1 MLLLQAQDISKLFGS
16 DVLFEHLDLQIESN
30 AKIGLVGKNGAG
42 KSTFLKIIAGIEMA
56 SSGEIITKK
65 NLTMSYLD
73 QNSGLQ
79 SNLTVFEELLTV
91 FQDLISEAAIL
102 KKLEEKMGEKIGTEL
117 DEIMIEYD
125 NRTAAF
131 ANNGG
136 YNYETEVK
144 SVLNGFNFPESSY
157 DKKVNE
163 LSGGQRTRL
172 ALAKTL
178 LSKPELLILD
188 EPTNH
193 LDIQTLNWLENYL
206 KNYKQALLIVS
217 HDRYFLDKT
226 TNLTYEIAKRTMK
239 RYVGNYSEFLK
250 QKAQDY
256 QSEIKNYNK
265 QQKEIAKLE
274 EFVEKNITRAS
285 TTKRAQSKRK
295 QLEKISV
302 LETPMLDNKSI
313 HFSFQIDKPSG
324 NVVLTTDELAIGYN
338 HQKIA
343 QNITFEQ
350 RRKER
355 FAIVGPNG
363 IGKST
368 LLKTLIGV
376 IPAQDGK
383 YKLGANVTIGYY
395 DQIQERLTKNKTVL
409 NELWDEFSTTPEKEI
424 RSRLGAFLF
433 SGDDVKKTVGDLS
446 GGERARLLLAKLS
459 MENHNF
465 LILDEPT
472 NHLDIDS
479 KEVLEQSLS
488 NFEGTILFVSHDRY
502 FINQIATQVIELS
515 PEGSTQF
522 LGNYDYYLEKKAD
535 LESAKPKIES
545 AITKP
550 ASISNS
556 INKEKQREQRKLK
569 RSIESL
575 ELEMEKLDAEISI
588 IHQELLQPELAQDF
602 EKLHQLNLTLEE
614 KESAQAKVMTDWE
627 AKSLEFEAL
636 ES

>member
-1 MLLLQAQDISKLFGS
+1 MLLLQVQDISKLFGS
-16 DVLFEHLDLQIESN
+16 DILFEHLDMQIESN

-42 KSTFLKIIAGIEMA
+42 KSTFLKIIAGIETA
-56 SSGEIITKK
+56 TSGEIITKK

-79 SNLTVFEELLTV
+79 SSLTIFEELLTV
-91 FQDLISEAAIL
+91 FQDLIDEAKAL
-102 KKLEEKMGEKIGTEL
+102 KRLEQKMGEATGSTLE
-117 DEIMIEYD
+117 EIMLEYD
-125 NRTAAF
+125 NRSVAF
-131 ANNGG
+131 TNNGG
-136 YNYETEVK
+136 YSYETDVK
-144 SVLNGFNFPESSY
+144 AVLNGFNFPESSY
-157 DKKVNE
+157 HKKISE

-226 TNLTYEIAKRTMK
+226 TNLTYEISKRTMK
-239 RYVGNYSEFLK
+239 RYVGNYSSFLK

-256 QSEIKNYNK
+256 QSEIKNFNK

-274 EFVEKNITRAS
+274 QFVEKNITRAS

-302 LETPMLDNKSI
+302 LDAPMLDNKSI
-313 HFSFQIDKPSG
+313 HFTFQIDKPSG
-324 NVVLTTDELAIGYN
+324 NLVLSTEQLAIGYGN
-338 HQKIA
+338 QNIA
-343 QNITFEQ
+343 KNITFEQ
-350 RRKER
+350 RRQER
-355 FAIVGPNG
+355 FVIVGPNG

-368 LLKTLIGV
+368 LLKTIIGA
-376 IPAQDGK
+376 IPPQAGSF
-383 YKLGANVTIGYY
+383 KLGANVSVGYY

-409 NELWDEFSTTPEKEI
+409 NELWDDFSTTPEKDI

-479 KEVLEQSLS
+479 KEVLEQSLA

-502 FINQIATQVIELS
+502 FINQIATQVIELNPDS
-515 PEGSTQF
+515 SKQF
-522 LGNYDYYLEKKAD
+522 LGNYDYYLEKKAEFENN
-535 LESAKPKIES
+535 LATVKPIVK
-545 AITKP
+545 
-550 ASISNS
+550 SNS
-556 INKEKQREQRKLK
+556 QAVSKEKQREQRKLK
-569 RSIESL
+569 RSIEAL
-575 ELEMEKLDAEISI
+575 EMEMEKLDAEIES
-588 IHQELLQPELAQDF
+588 IHQALLQPELAQDY
-602 EKLHQLNLTLEE
+602 EKLHQLNDELEA
-614 KESAQAKVMTDWE
+614 KESAQIIVMSDWE
-627 AKSLEFEAL
+627 KQSLELEAFE
-636 ES
+636 

>member
-16 DVLFEHLDLQIESN
+16 DTLFEHLDMQIESN
-30 AKIGLVGKNGAG
+30 AKIGLVGKNGVG
-42 KSTFLKIIAGIEMA
+42 KSTFLKIIAGVEAA

-73 QNSGLQ
+73 QNSGLK
-79 SNLTVFEELLTV
+79 SSLTVFEELLSV
-91 FQDLISEAAIL
+91 FQDLIAEAAIL
-102 KKLEEKMGEKIGTEL
+102 KKLEKKMGEAADSTL

-125 NRTAAF
+125 NRSAAF
-131 ANNGG
+131 ASNGG
-136 YNYETEVK
+136 YSYETEVK
-144 SVLNGFNFPESSY
+144 AVLNGFNFPESSY
-157 DKKVNE
+157 NKKISE

-193 LDIQTLNWLENYL
+193 LDIQTLSWLENYL

-239 RYVGNYSEFLK
+239 RYVGNYSSFLT
-250 QKAQDY
+250 QKAQNY
-256 QSEIKNYNK
+256 QSEIKSFNK

-274 EFVEKNITRAS
+274 QFVEKNITRAS

-295 QLEKISV
+295 QLEKITV
-302 LETPMLDNKSI
+302 LDTPMLDNKSI

-324 NVVLTTDELAIGYN
+324 NVVLTTEQLAIGYD
-338 HQKIA
+338 HQNIA
-343 QNITFEQ
+343 QNITFEE

-355 FAIVGPNG
+355 FVIVGPNG

-368 LLKTLIGV
+368 LLKTIIGA
-376 IPAQDGK
+376 IPAKAGS
-383 YKLGANVTIGYY
+383 YKLGANVSIGYY

-409 NELWDEFSTTPEKEI
+409 NELWDDFSTTPEKEI

-465 LILDEPT
+465 LVLDEPT

-479 KEVLEQSLS
+479 KEVLEQSLT

-502 FINQIATQVIELS
+502 FINQIATQVIELN
-515 PEGSTQF
+515 PNGAKQY
-522 LGNYDYYLEKKAD
+522 LGNYDYYLEKKAEAD
-535 LESAKPKIES
+535 NTATAAKSTSKQADAP
-545 AITKP
+545 P
-550 ASISNS
+550 NS
-556 INKEKQREQRKLK
+556 INKEKQREQRRLK
-569 RSIESL
+569 RLIEAL
-575 ELEMEKLDAEISI
+575 ELEMEELDLQISA
-588 IHQELLQPELAQDF
+588 IHQELLKPEFAQNF
-602 EKLHQLNLTLEE
+602 EKLHQLNMTLEE
-614 KESAQAKVMTDWE
+614 KENAQTKVMSDWE
-627 AKSLEFEAL
+627 KLSLELEAF
-636 ES
+636 

>member
-16 DVLFEHLDLQIESN
+16 DILFEHLDMQIEAN

-42 KSTFLKIIAGIEMA
+42 KSTFLKIIAGIETA
-56 SSGEIITKK
+56 SSGEIIAKK
-65 NLTMSYLD
+65 NLSMSYLD

-79 SNLTVFEELLTV
+79 SSQTIIEELLTV
-91 FQDLISEAAIL
+91 FQDLIDEAQAL
-102 KKLEEKMGEKIGTEL
+102 KKLEQKMGETTGTALEKVML
-117 DEIMIEYD
+117 EYD
-125 NRTAAF
+125 NRSVAF

-136 YNYETEVK
+136 YSYETDVK
-144 SVLNGFNFPESSY
+144 AVLNGFNFPEASY
-157 DKKVNE
+157 QKKISE

-178 LSKPELLILD
+178 LAKPELLILD

-193 LDIQTLNWLENYL
+193 LDIQTLSWLENYL

-226 TNLTYEIAKRTMK
+226 TNLTYEISKRTMK
-239 RYVGNYSEFLK
+239 RYVGNYSSFLK
-250 QKAQDY
+250 QKAQNY
-256 QSEIKNYNK
+256 QSEIKNFDK

-274 EFVEKNITRAS
+274 QFVEKNLTRAS

-295 QLEKISV
+295 QLEKMTV
-302 LETPMLDNKSI
+302 LDTPMLDNKSI

-324 NVVLTTDELAIGYN
+324 NLVLAVENLAVGYD
-338 HQKIA
+338 HQNIA

-350 RRKER
+350 RKQER
-355 FAIVGPNG
+355 FVIVGPNG

-368 LLKTLIGV
+368 LLKTIIGTL
-376 IPAQDGK
+376 PPLAGSF
-383 YKLGANVTIGYY
+383 KLGANVSIGYY
-395 DQIQERLTKNKTVL
+395 DQIQERLTKNKSVL
-409 NELWDEFSTTPEKEI
+409 NELWDDFSTTPEKDI

-433 SGDDVKKTVGDLS
+433 SGDDVKKIVGDLS

-479 KEVLEQSLS
+479 KEVLEQSLA

-502 FINQIATQVIELS
+502 FINQIATQVIELN
-515 PEGSTQF
+515 PEGSKQF
-522 LGNYDYYLEKKAD
+522 LGNYDYYLEKKA
-535 LESAKPKIES
+535 EQEEKNEKVKPV
-545 AITKP
+545 TKSNNQF
-550 ASISNS
+550 AS
-556 INKEKQREQRKLK
+556 KEKQREQRKLK
-569 RSIESL
+569 RAIEAL
-575 ELEMEKLDAEISI
+575 ELEMEKLDAEIAS
-588 IHQELLQPELAQDF
+588 IHQALLQPELAQDY
-602 EKLHQLNLTLEE
+602 EKLHQLNDQLES
-614 KESAQAKVMTDWE
+614 KESAQIKVMTDWE
-627 AKSLEFEAL
+627 EQSLELEAFE
-636 ES
+636 